1 VVQRSRCGDRDR
13 PRRRPACPVVPG
25 RRGALPA
32 RVGRLRGCTEPGGV
46 DHRPLRAGRR
56 GGPPARGLVPSD
68 RGAGLVGS
76 RGRGRRRAAAG
87 AALLALGLVALAA
100 LPSANVLFLLCALAL
115 CGVGLGLALPVLSER
130 ALAGGAVL
138 TVAARHVGLVASL
151 ALVAP
156 ILAGDLPPA
165 GRHAELQATK
175 LILDSPVGLT
185 TKVPVALDL
194 GGAFRR
200 AKTGEIP
207 DLRAPFDARGA
218 GHD

>member
-1 VVQRSRCGDRDR
+1 M
-13 PRRRPACPVVPG
+13 
-25 RRGALPA
+25 
-32 RVGRLRGCTEPGGV
+32 
-46 DHRPLRAGRR
+46 
-56 GGPPARGLVPSD
+56 
-68 RGAGLVGS
+68 
-76 RGRGRRRAAAG
+76 
-87 AALLALGLVALAA
+87 
-100 LPSANVLFLLCALAL
+100 
-115 CGVGLGLALPVLSER
+115 GLGLALPVLSER

-218 GHD
+218 GHDPELARTRDELSGAVDRTIAGAFRASFALCAAFAAAAALITRKAEARA